1 MRSASV
7 GCGYAAGEL
16 RDLNDLSFCSPNVIL
31 LAGSHSTAPCCSPAI
46 PFHVGHTVHEAFTH
60 NPTHLAS
67 TISPTS
73 FCAIQ
78 SDGTDF
84 APSQRQSHTHA
95 HTHTHTHTHA
105 HKHSYAHRHAHT
117 HTCAH
122 THTPSHSSAQCIL
135 QRCAFFFESSSI
147 GTRTE

>member
-1 MRSASV
+1 PTHSRSHTHTHTHTHTQTGLYPCCLLLSLCFKCALLRL
-7 GCGYAAGEL
+7 GAGYAAGEL
-16 RDLNDLSFCSPNVIL
+16 RDLNDLSFCSPSVIL

-46 PFHVGHTVHEAFTH
+46 PFHVGHTVHEAFTY

-84 APSQRQSHTHA
+84 APS
-95 HTHTHTHTHA
+95 
-105 HKHSYAHRHAHT
+105 HSAYLCT
-117 HTCAH
+117 DL
-122 THTPSHSSAQCIL
+122 SACFL
-135 QRCAFFFESSSI
+135 DLRFLPEPCLYL
-147 GTRTE
+147 TLC